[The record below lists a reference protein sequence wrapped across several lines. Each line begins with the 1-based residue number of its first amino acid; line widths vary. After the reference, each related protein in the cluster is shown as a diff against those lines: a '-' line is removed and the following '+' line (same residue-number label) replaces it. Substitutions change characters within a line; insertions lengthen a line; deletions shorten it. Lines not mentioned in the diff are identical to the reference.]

1 MSSNNNSKT
10 FIGGMLLGAA
20 IGAVTSLLLAPRNG
34 KATRQIL
41 KKSAEAIPELAEDI
55 STSLQIQA
63 DRLAQTAKTS
73 WQSTIDRLGEAIA
86 AGIEASRQ
94 EHQTLDLKEHTI
106 NNNNSNSTDDE
117 PLTLGAESR
126 D

>member
-20 IGAVTSLLLAPRNG
+20 IGTVASLLLAPRNG
-34 KATRQIL
+34 RATRQIL
-41 KKSAEAIPELAEDI
+41 KKSVEAIPELAEDI
-55 STSLQIQA
+55 STSVQIQA
-63 DRLAQTAKTS
+63 DRLSQTAKTS
-73 WQSTIDRLGEAIA
+73 WQSTLDRLGEAIA

-94 EHQTLDLKEHTI
+94 ERQTLDITEKTI
-106 NNNNSNSTDDE
+106 NNNSTTDDE
-117 PLTLGAESR
+117 PLTLGADSR

>member
-106 NNNNSNSTDDE
+106 NNNSNSTDDQ
-117 PLTLGAESR
+117 PLILGADSR